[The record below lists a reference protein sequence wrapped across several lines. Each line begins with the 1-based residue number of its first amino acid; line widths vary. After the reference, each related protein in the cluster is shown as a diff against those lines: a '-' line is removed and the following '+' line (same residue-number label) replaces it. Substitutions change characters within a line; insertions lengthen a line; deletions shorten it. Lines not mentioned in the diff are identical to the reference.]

1 MENKEYKENKS
12 YKNNLNYFLTI
23 IVTIIVYLIIHF
35 YGNTVREEILLEKK
49 GYENDVSKP
58 PINNIISIVKKDEP
72 IDVDVNKIKLST
84 NKVTMKVGGKIKIT
98 AKVEPENATNKNL
111 VWVSSDPSIAKVDSN
126 GNVVA
131 LKEGVVT
138 ITAKTRDGMVRETCV
153 ITIKPVKIDE
163 IKLNPTNMSL
173 KVNTSSVIV
182 PIIKPDE
189 AKNEKLIWESSDP
202 SIATVDS
209 NGKVT
214 GIKEGKVTITAKTK
228 DGKVAAT
235 CVVNIV
241 NDTIPVSKI
250 KLDHDN
256 LSVKVGSSS
265 QILTTIEP
273 ENATE
278 RELVWTSSNPNV
290 ATVDNSGK
298 ITGVNVGTATIT
310 VKTKDGK
317 VVATCEVTVEPI
329 KVDKIILDTDK
340 ITLKLKDTKQLTAT
354 IEPDDATDKEL
365 IWTTSDPSIATV
377 DSNGKVTG
385 IKEGK
390 ATITVKTKDGKVVA
404 TCEVTV
410 EPIQAS
416 KIILDNNTMT
426 LKEKDTGQLT
436 ATIVPD
442 NTTDK
447 ELIWTT
453 SDPSIA
459 TVDSNG
465 KVTGIKEGKATI
477 TVKTKDGK
485 VVATCEVT
493 IISEYS
499 DLVFIYDY
507 DDNNY
512 IDLYNQFP
520 TRDEVGKGFHGE
532 KYTQDFKLKFNSEAA
547 GVKFVITMEKLDG
560 SNLQDD
566 WVKAYLVHDGADIP
580 NCYRTNGRVKTFN
593 EYKNYNGNPNEKII
607 YEGTVSSTL
616 AARGY
621 EDYTFRMWVSED
633 VQLNNNSDEY
643 QDVFSNRTFKT
654 RINVYAFKD

>member
-214 GIKEGKVTITAKTK
+214 GIKEGK
-228 DGKVAAT
+228 
-235 CVVNIV
+235 
-241 NDTIPVSKI
+241 
-250 KLDHDN
+250 
-256 LSVKVGSSS
+256 
-265 QILTTIEP
+265 
-273 ENATE
+273 
-278 RELVWTSSNPNV
+278 
-290 ATVDNSGK
+290 
-298 ITGVNVGTATIT
+298 
-310 VKTKDGK
+310 
-317 VVATCEVTVEPI
+317 
-329 KVDKIILDTDK
+329 
-340 ITLKLKDTKQLTAT
+340 
-354 IEPDDATDKEL
+354 
-365 IWTTSDPSIATV
+365 
-377 DSNGKVTG
+377 
-385 IKEGK
+385 

-416 KIILDNNTMT
+416 KIILDNNKMT